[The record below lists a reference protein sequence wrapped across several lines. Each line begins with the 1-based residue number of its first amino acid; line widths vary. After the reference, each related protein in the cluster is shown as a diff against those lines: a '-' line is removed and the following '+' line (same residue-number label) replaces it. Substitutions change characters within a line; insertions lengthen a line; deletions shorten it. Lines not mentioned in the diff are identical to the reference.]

1 MITGCSITGF
11 AYIFTS
17 VPQMP
22 ATSTLSSAPSSGIVG
37 SANSL
42 RSVVL
47 GAVLTAASTCSLI
60 AASVTQGL
68 KD

>member
-17 VPQMP
+17 VPQIP
-22 ATSTLSSAPSSGIVG
+22 ATSTRSSAPSSGMLGI
-37 SANSL
+37 ANS
-42 RSVVL
+42 RSSVVL
-47 GAVLTAASTCSLI
+47 GAVLTAASTWSLI
-60 AASVTQGL
+60 AASVTEGL